1 MANEDIVIT
10 IIGSVAT
17 TVISIVI
24 LRFLR
29 FFEKKQDKK
38 AEEVKNEAVVAAAK
52 VKANVDDM
60 AKDLAVKLED
70 RNKTHKEETAR
81 IASDLKIST
90 EKMVADLQASVH
102 ASNIIMQNKNIEQSH
117 IILDN
122 IKSVDTRL
130 SDMISTLQY
139 KSDLT
144 NGNIKVIRE
153 DLLELQE
160 DMDMVFDKV
169 NKNETALNPS
179 QKLVMP
185 SETLRRKAKKRK
197 FRRKTINENAFAQE
211 MHKAV

>member
-10 IIGSVAT
+10 VIGSIAT

-38 AEEVKNEAVVAAAK
+38 AEEVKNEAIITAAK
-52 VKANVDDM
+52 VKANVEDM
-60 AKDLAVKLED
+60 AKELADKLEE
-70 RNKTHKEETAR
+70 RNRAHKEETIRNSAELKMTTTKMV
-81 IASDLKIST
+81 SDLQLS
-90 EKMVADLQASVH
+90 VNSSNSDL
-102 ASNIIMQNKNIEQSH
+102 QNKNIEQSR

-122 IKSVDTRL
+122 IKAVDIRL
-130 SDMISTLQY
+130 SEMITSLQL
-139 KSDLT
+139 KSDMT

-160 DMDMVFDKV
+160 DMDTVFDKV
-169 NKNETALNPS
+169 NKNETVLNPN
-179 QKLVMP
+179 QRPAVP
-185 SETLRRKAKKRK
+185 SETMRRKAKKRK

-211 MHKAV
+211 MHKTN